1 MLFSYVTAS
10 ELCSAR
16 SRRLLPVVFAV
27 ALPLSGLKA
36 QEHDDDHDHD
46 HLHFSHPIVT
56 ESPSPDTKI
65 RLDYLGSRVSDATDL
80 REHVVR
86 VEGEYAFN
94 HAVSV
99 AVVTPFVWRTSPQA
113 ERASGLG
120 DIEVSLK
127 AASLLFGDL
136 GFLLGGGLSS
146 ALPTGNDS
154 KGIGSGH
161 IVELEPFL
169 DLGYKHDDFELVG
182 FARASSAFRQR
193 PGEEVDRAL
202 AFDFS
207 GLYRVQS
214 RLEAL
219 IELTTERALAGPD
232 TGPPHTSIAPG
243 LKVYPFPNRRLMFGG
258 SVLFGTGAIQETR
271 AVLLSG
277 FYHF

>member
-1 MLFSYVTAS
+1 M
-10 ELCSAR
+10 
-16 SRRLLPVVFAV
+16 
-27 ALPLSGLKA
+27 
-36 QEHDDDHDHD
+36 
-46 HLHFSHPIVT
+46 VT

-65 RLDYLGSRVSDATDL
+65 RLDYLGSRISDATDL

-86 VEGEYAFN
+86 LEGEYAFN
-94 HAVSV
+94 HAISI
-99 AVVTPFVWRTSPQA
+99 AVVAPFVWRTAPQA
-113 ERASGLG
+113 ERAHGLG

-127 AASLLFGDL
+127 AASLMFGDDGIL
-136 GFLLGGGLSS
+136 IGGGFSTG
-146 ALPTGNDS
+146 LPTGNDS

-169 DLGYKHDDFELVG
+169 DVGYKHSSFEFVG
-182 FARASSAFRQR
+182 FARASSTFRQR
-193 PGEEVDRAL
+193 PSEEAERAL

-207 GLYRVQS
+207 ALYPAQS

-219 IELTTERALAGPD
+219 IELTTQRSLAGPD
-232 TGPPHTSIAPG
+232 AGLPHTFVAPG

-258 SVLFGTGAIQETR
+258 SVLLGTGAVQESR